1 MQRWYLSGD
10 RAEDYEYGIDPK
22 LKYHG
27 KTCLYLRPRV
37 ADPRDFAS
45 VTQMIQAIPYRN
57 KRMRLSAALKAE
69 GIEGWAGLWMRLDG
83 VDTHILDNMED
94 RPIQGT
100 TEWRTHEVVLDVPEQ
115 SQAIAFGCL
124 LVGKGQLWL
133 SDVRF
138 EEVGPDVPTT
148 PSEEHPREFPHA
160 PVDLDFASL
169 A

>member
-1 MQRWYLSGD
+1 MQRWFLSGE

-22 LKYHG
+22 LKYQG
-27 KTCLYLRPRV
+27 KTCMYLRPRV
-37 ADPRDFAS
+37 PQPRDFAA
-45 VTQMIQAIPYRN
+45 VMQMIKANPYRN
-57 KRMRLSAALKAE
+57 KRMRL
-69 GIEGWAGLWMRLDG
+69 DG
-83 VDTHILDNMED
+83 VDTHLLDNMED

-100 TEWRTHEVVLDVPEQ
+100 TDWRTYEVVLDVPEQ

-133 SDVRF
+133 SDVRL

-148 PSEEHPREFPHA
+148 ASEERPRELPHA

>member
-1 MQRWYLSGD
+1 MQRWFLSGE

-22 LKYHG
+22 LKYQG
-27 KTCLYLRPRV
+27 KTCMYLRPRV
-37 ADPRDFAS
+37 PQSRDFAS
-45 VTQMIQAIPYRN
+45 VMQMIKANPYRN
-57 KRMRLSAALKAE
+57 KRMRLAGALKAE
-69 GIEGWAGLWMRLDG
+69 GVEEWAGLWMRIDG

-100 TEWRTHEVVLDVPEQ
+100 TDWRTYEVVLDVPEQ

-133 SDVRF
+133 SDVHL

-148 PSEEHPREFPHA
+148 ASEERPRELPHA

>member
-1 MQRWYLSGD
+1 MQRWYLSGE

-22 LKYHG
+22 LKYQG
-27 KTCLYLRPRV
+27 KTCMYLRPRV
-37 ADPRDFAS
+37 PQPRDFAA
-45 VTQMIQAIPYRN
+45 VMQMITATPYGH
-57 KRMRLSAALKAE
+57 K
-69 GIEGWAGLWMRLDG
+69 WMRIDG
-83 VDTHILDNMED
+83 VDTHLLDNMED

-100 TEWRTHEVVLDVPEQ
+100 TDWRTYEVVLDVPEQ

-133 SDVRF
+133 SDIRL

-148 PSEEHPREFPHA
+148 ASEERPRELPHA

>member
-1 MQRWYLSGD
+1 MDRWYLSGD
-10 RAEDYEYGIDPK
+10 RAEDYEYGMDPT
-22 LKYHG
+22 LKYNG
-27 KTCLYLRPRV
+27 KNCMYLRSRV
-37 ADPRDFAS
+37 PEPRDFAS
-45 VTQMIQAIPYRN
+45 VTQMIRANPYRN
-57 KRMRLSAALKAE
+57 KRMRLSGAMKSA
-69 GIEGWAGLWMRLDG
+69 GVEGWAGLWMRIDG

-100 TEWRTHEVVLDVPEQ
+100 TDWRTHEVVLDVPEQ

-124 LVGKGQLWL
+124 LVGKGQVWL

-138 EEVGPDVPTT
+138 EEVGLDVPTT
-148 PSEEHPREFPHA
+148 PSEEQPKELPHA

>member
-1 MQRWYLSGD
+1 MQRWYLSGE

-22 LKYHG
+22 LKYDG
-27 KTCLYLRPRV
+27 KTCMYLSPRV
-37 ADPRDFAS
+37 PEPRDFAS
-45 VTQMIQAIPYRN
+45 VTQMIEATPYRN
-57 KRMRLSAALKAE
+57 KRMRLVGALKAAD
-69 GIEGWAGLWMRLDG
+69 IEGWAGLWMRIDG
-83 VDTHILDNMED
+83 VDTHLLDNMED

-100 TEWRTHEVVLDVPEQ
+100 TDWRTYEVVLDVPEQ

-133 SDVRF
+133 SDVRL

-148 PSEEHPREFPHA
+148 ASEEHPRELPHA

>member
-22 LKYHG
+22 LNYHG
-27 KTCLYLRPRV
+27 KTCLYLRSRV
-37 ADPRDFAS
+37 PQPRDFAS
-45 VTQMIQAIPYRN
+45 VTQMIQASPYRN

-69 GIEGWAGLWMRLDG
+69 GIEGWAGLWMRIDG

-100 TEWRTHEVVLDVPEQ
+100 IEWRTHEVVLDVPEQ

-124 LVGKGQLWL
+124 LVGKGHLWL
-133 SDVRF
+133 SDVRL
-138 EEVGPDVPTT
+138 EEVGRDVPTT
-148 PSEEHPREFPHA
+148 PSEEHPRELPHA

>member
-1 MQRWYLSGD
+1 MQRWYLSGE

-22 LKYHG
+22 LKYQG
-27 KTCLYLRPRV
+27 KTCMYLRPRV
-37 ADPRDFAS
+37 PQPRDFAA
-45 VTQMIQAIPYRN
+45 VMQMIKANPYRN
-57 KRMRLSAALKAE
+57 KRMRL
-69 GIEGWAGLWMRLDG
+69 DG
-83 VDTHILDNMED
+83 VDTHLLDNMED

-100 TEWRTHEVVLDVPEQ
+100 TDWRTYEVVLDVPEQ

-133 SDVRF
+133 SDIRL

-148 PSEEHPREFPHA
+148 ASEERPRELPHA

-169 A
+169 V

>member
-1 MQRWYLSGD
+1 MDRWYLSGE

-27 KTCLYLRPRV
+27 KTCMYLRPRIPE
-37 ADPRDFAS
+37 PRDFAS
-45 VTQMIQAIPYRN
+45 VTQTIKAAPYRN
-57 KRMRLSAALKAE
+57 KRMRLSAALKAT

-83 VDTHILDNMED
+83 IDTHILDNMED

-133 SDVRF
+133 SDVLL
-138 EEVGPDVPTT
+138 EEVGRDVSTT
-148 PSEEHPREFPHA
+148 ASEERPRELPYA

>member
-1 MQRWYLSGD
+1 MQRWYLSGE

-27 KTCLYLRPRV
+27 KTCIYLRPRV
-37 ADPRDFAS
+37 PEPRDFAS
-45 VTQMIQAIPYRN
+45 VMQMIKAHPYRT
-57 KRMRLSAALKAE
+57 KRMRLSGAIKSA
-69 GIEGWAGLWMRLDG
+69 GIEGWAGLWMRIDG
-83 VDTHILDNMED
+83 LDTHILDNMED

-115 SQAIAFGCL
+115 SHAIAFGCL
-124 LVGKGQLWL
+124 LVGKGQVWL

-138 EEVGPDVPTT
+138 EEVGRDVPATA
-148 PSEEHPREFPHA
+148 SEERPRELPHA

>member
-10 RAEDYEYGIDPK
+10 RAEDYEYGIDPR
-22 LKYHG
+22 LKYQG
-27 KTCLYLRPRV
+27 KNCIYLRPRV
-37 ADPRDFAS
+37 PEPRDFAS
-45 VTQMIQAIPYRN
+45 VTQMIKANPYRN
-57 KRMRLSAALKAE
+57 KRMQLSGAMKAE
-69 GIEGWAGLWMRLDG
+69 GVEEWAGLWMRIDG

-100 TEWRTHEVVLDVPEQ
+100 SDWRTYEVVLDVPEQ

-133 SDVRF
+133 SDVRL
-138 EEVGPDVPTT
+138 EEVGRDVPATA
-148 PSEEHPREFPHA
+148 SEERPRELPQA

>member
-1 MQRWYLSGD
+1 MQRWYLSGE

-22 LKYHG
+22 LKYQG
-27 KTCLYLRPRV
+27 KNCIYLRPRV
-37 ADPRDFAS
+37 PEPRDFAS
-45 VTQMIQAIPYRN
+45 VTQMINATPYRN
-57 KRMRLSAALKAE
+57 KRMRLSGALKAA
-69 GIEGWAGLWMRLDG
+69 GIEGWAGLWMRIDG

-124 LVGKGQLWL
+124 LVGKGQVWL
-133 SDVRF
+133 SDVRL
-138 EEVGPDVPTT
+138 EEVGRDVATT
-148 PSEEHPREFPHA
+148 ASEERLRELPLA

>member
-1 MQRWYLSGD
+1 MQRWYLSGE

-22 LKYHG
+22 LKYQG
-27 KTCLYLRPRV
+27 KTCMYLRPRV
-37 ADPRDFAS
+37 PQPRDFAA
-45 VTQMIQAIPYRN
+45 VMQMIKANPYRN
-57 KRMRLSAALKAE
+57 KRMRL
-69 GIEGWAGLWMRLDG
+69 DG
-83 VDTHILDNMED
+83 VDTHLLDNMED

-100 TEWRTHEVVLDVPEQ
+100 TDWRTYEVVLDVPEQ

-133 SDVRF
+133 SDVRL

-148 PSEEHPREFPHA
+148 ASEERPRELPHA

-169 A
+169 V